1 MTYQIHNSTP
11 CRPGIPSASDYIF
24 PISPSFKNS
33 ALPHSVPKKPPYSV
47 GSSDMMTSQASDG
60 VTNNGNA
67 QYHEIA
73 KLRISLRL
81 LTMMAL
87 ATGVSSI
94 TSLQFFLQVNWSTMI
109 KKYVTLKEF
118 YQTIGDIGETL
129 DVAVLVC
136 SCSAF
141 FVTLMQLF
149 FVLKLQKFKNSH
161 ATIFTVRFYSRA
173 AALCHE
179 PTTRSDLESNRS
191 AARCHRDGVLR
202 RRHTEV
208 DSLLEQI
215 HSYATH
221 RRQLQKL
228 LYSRIEQLSVE
239 QESYEGPTIS
249 PRCYIIDVCL
259 S

>member
-24 PISPSFKNS
+24 PISPSFKNG
-33 ALPHSVPKKPPYSV
+33 ALLHSVPKKPPYSI

-60 VTNNGNA
+60 VTNNGNS

-136 SCSAF
+136 SCSTF
-141 FVTLMQLF
+141 FITLLQLF
-149 FVLKLQKFKNSH
+149 FVLKLQKSKNSH
-161 ATIFTVRFYSRA
+161 ATIAIEYLERTSAMRLIIYSFWFLAVMLLMAAVLLLCAMNPQRGAISKAIGLPLGVIAMGFCAVVTLKSIRFWSRS
-173 AALCHE
+173 
-179 PTTRSDLESNRS
+179 TR
-191 AARCHRDGVLR
+191 APPI
-202 RRHTEV
+202 V
-208 DSLLEQI
+208 DNYKNFSTL
-215 HSYATH
+215 
-221 RRQLQKL
+221 
-228 LYSRIEQLSVE
+228 V
-239 QESYEGPTIS
+239 
-249 PRCYIIDVCL
+249 
-259 S
+259 